1 MKSAISPAARGG
13 GVAVVTDGTDG
24 GGVASRG
31 VVFGDA
37 LFKKKR
43 ERLPAAEPKSSVRL
57 VRSTVN
63 VKVDVVLAGMVSRP
77 LCGISHGTSATR
89 NPVSVAL
96 PLFVKLIEP
105 VGDVPSCPERST
117 RFALGLAVTA
127 PAGGAAEN
135 TFSGTCNWDGT
146 FVALRR
152 AAPSNTPLGSAFAVT
167 VTT

>member
-13 GVAVVTDGTDG
+13 GVAVVTDGGTVSSMVTVVTDG

-77 LCGISHGTSATR
+77 LCGISHGT
-89 NPVSVAL
+89 
-96 PLFVKLIEP
+96 
-105 VGDVPSCPERST
+105 RSEEHT
-117 RFALGLAVTA
+117 SELQSR
-127 PAGGAAEN
+127 
-135 TFSGTCNWDGT
+135 
-146 FVALRR
+146 
-152 AAPSNTPLGSAFAVT
+152 
-167 VTT
+167 